1 MKSSVV
7 HVVQRTVAVLGVVAA
22 AVFTLPA
29 PRAAQ
34 TARTAPLTFLRG
46 LAPDGAQIGVE
57 IRDVSEAD
65 ATAAKLPAPAGALV
79 QDVRPDS
86 PAARAGVRTG
96 DVVVTFDGERVRS
109 AAHFARLVDE
119 TPEGR
124 SVQTVVQRAG
134 ERVTL
139 NVAPEAAR
147 AARTVTFGETP
158 ALKLGRL
165 DNDLVRVNPRIAAHP
180 PLAIFG
186 APARLGV
193 TVQELTDQLGE
204 YFGASSGVL
213 VIAVTDNSPAR
224 TAGLRA
230 GDVITRVNGETVA
243 HAVDLRLRL
252 GKTAGDVT
260 LTIVRDRKEQS
271 VTVAPPAETAAPG
284 ATIVK

>member
-1 MKSSVV
+1 M
-7 HVVQRTVAVLGVVAA
+7 
-22 AVFTLPA
+22 FTLPS
-29 PRAAQ
+29 PIAAQ
-34 TARTAPLTFLRG
+34 TARTAPLTFFRG
-46 LAPDGAQIGVE
+46 LGPGGAQIGVE
-57 IRDVSEAD
+57 IRDISEAD
-65 ATAAKLPAPAGALV
+65 ATAAKLTAPAGAFV
-79 QDVRPDS
+79 QEVHPDS

-96 DVVVTFDGERVRS
+96 DVIVTFDGERVRS

-147 AARTVTFGETP
+147 AARTVTFGQAPTP
-158 ALKLGRL
+158 TLR
-165 DNDLVRVNPRIAAHP
+165 DDLVTRVSPRLTVHQ
-180 PLAIFG
+180 PLAIWG

-193 TVQELTDQLGE
+193 TVQELTGQLGE

-213 VIAVTDNSPAR
+213 VTAVTDSSPAR

-243 HAVDLRLRL
+243 HAVDLRQRL
-252 GKTAGDVT
+252 GKTTGEVT
-260 LTIVRDRKEQS
+260 LTIVRDRKEQT
-271 VTVAPPAETAAPG
+271 VTVAPPAAKAAPQSV
-284 ATIVK
+284 IVK

>member
-1 MKSSVV
+1 M
-7 HVVQRTVAVLGVVAA
+7 HVVQQTVAILVVVAA

-29 PRAAQ
+29 PVAAQ
-34 TARTAPLTFLRG
+34 SARTFFTA
-46 LAPDGAQIGVE
+46 LAPGGAQIGVE
-57 IRDVSEAD
+57 IRDISEAD
-65 ATAAKLPAPAGALV
+65 ATAAKLTAPAGAFV
-79 QDVRPDS
+79 QEVHPDS

-96 DVVVTFDGERVRS
+96 DVIVTFDGERVRS

-139 NVAPEAAR
+139 NVAPVAAR
-147 AARTVTFGETP
+147 AARTVTFGQAPTP
-158 ALKLGRL
+158 TLR
-165 DNDLVRVNPRIAAHP
+165 DDLVTRVSPRLTVHQ
-180 PLAIFG
+180 PLAIWG

-193 TVQELTDQLGE
+193 TVQELTGQLGE

-213 VIAVTDNSPAR
+213 VTAVTDSSPAR

-243 HAVDLRLRL
+243 HAVDLRQRL
-252 GKTAGDVT
+252 GKTTGEVT
-260 LTIVRDRKEQS
+260 LTIVRDRKEQT
-271 VTVAPPAETAAPG
+271 VTVAPPAAKAAPQSV
-284 ATIVK
+284 IVK

>member
-1 MKSSVV
+1 M
-7 HVVQRTVAVLGVVAA
+7 HVVQQTVAILVVVAA

-29 PRAAQ
+29 PVAAQ
-34 TARTAPLTFLRG
+34 SARTFFTA
-46 LAPDGAQIGVE
+46 LAPGGAQIGVE
-57 IRDVSEAD
+57 IRDISEAD
-65 ATAAKLPAPAGALV
+65 ATAAKLTAPAGAFV
-79 QDVRPDS
+79 QEVHPDS

-96 DVVVTFDGERVRS
+96 DVIVTFDGERVRS

-147 AARTVTFGETP
+147 AARTVTFGQAPTP
-158 ALKLGRL
+158 TLR
-165 DNDLVRVNPRIAAHP
+165 DDLVTRVSPRLTVHQ
-180 PLAIFG
+180 PLAIWG

-193 TVQELTDQLGE
+193 TVQELTGQLGE

-213 VIAVTDNSPAR
+213 VTAVTDSSPAR

-243 HAVDLRLRL
+243 HAVDLRQRL
-252 GKTAGDVT
+252 GKTTGEVT
-260 LTIVRDRKEQS
+260 LTIVRDRKEQT
-271 VTVAPPAETAAPG
+271 VTVAPPAAKAAPQP
-284 ATIVK
+284 AIVR

>member
-1 MKSSVV
+1 MKSRM
-7 HVVQRTVAVLGVVAA
+7 HVVQQAVAMLGVVAA
-22 AVFTLPA
+22 AMFTLPS
-29 PRAAQ
+29 PIAAQ

-46 LAPDGAQIGVE
+46 PAADGAQIGVA

-65 ATAAKLPAPAGALV
+65 ATAAKLTAPAGAYV
-79 QDVRPDS
+79 QEVRTDS

-96 DVVVTFDGERVRS
+96 DVIVTFDGERVRS

-139 NVAPEAAR
+139 NVVPEAAR
-147 AARTVTFGETP
+147 AARTVTFGGG
-158 ALKLGRL
+158 GRV
-165 DNDLVRVNPRIAAHP
+165 DLHDDLLTRINPRVAVHQ

-186 APARLGV
+186 GPARLGV
-193 TVQELTDQLGE
+193 TVQELTGELGE
-204 YFGASSGVL
+204 YFGATSGVL
-213 VIAVTDNSPAR
+213 VTAVTDNSPAR

-252 GKTAGDVT
+252 GKTTGDVT
-260 LTIVRDRKEQS
+260 LTIVRDRKEQT
-271 VTVAPPAETAAPG
+271 VTVAPPAEKAAPKP
-284 ATIVK
+284 AIVK

>member
-1 MKSSVV
+1 M
-7 HVVQRTVAVLGVVAA
+7 HVVQQTVAILVVVAA

-29 PRAAQ
+29 PVAAQ
-34 TARTAPLTFLRG
+34 SARTFFTA
-46 LAPDGAQIGVE
+46 LAPGGAQIGVE
-57 IRDVSEAD
+57 IRDISEAD
-65 ATAAKLPAPAGALV
+65 ATAAKLTAPAGAFV
-79 QDVRPDS
+79 QEVHPDS

-96 DVVVTFDGERVRS
+96 DVIVTFDGERVRS

-147 AARTVTFGETP
+147 AARTVTFGQAPTP
-158 ALKLGRL
+158 TLR
-165 DNDLVRVNPRIAAHP
+165 DDLVTRVSPRLTVHQ
-180 PLAIFG
+180 PLAIWG

-193 TVQELTDQLGE
+193 TVQELTGQLGE

-213 VIAVTDNSPAR
+213 VTAVTDSSPAR

-243 HAVDLRLRL
+243 HAVDLRQRL
-252 GKTAGDVT
+252 GKTTGEVT
-260 LTIVRDRKEQS
+260 LTIVRDRKEQT
-271 VTVAPPAETAAPG
+271 VTVAPPAAKAAPQSV
-284 ATIVK
+284 IVK